1 MELFLIWL
9 ITILISIGINCK
21 YVLAFTKKF
30 ADQGIKFK
38 SESSEEGFGQNRIS
52 ISLLIPFL
60 NLFLSVQ
67 NFLNLNNHFED
78 ILYDHQYEVMSRF
91 EKREYAKK
99 KTGFHAFSVF
109 RLYKQL
115 IGQASIFCSEEPE
128 KGEIYFLPI
137 QDDIVI
143 LHATGVFIYFS
154 DEELKKKC
162 ENVSFAF
169 NREVLQ
175 LLEDIVGKDG
185 LKQLQKVED
194 STLTD
199 YELKKAY
206 EEIFNRLV
214 EEKMNRINDDKA
226 EEKVDFSLVR
236 SRNKKRDR

>member
-1 MELFLIWL
+1 M
-9 ITILISIGINCK
+9 
-21 YVLAFTKKF
+21 
-30 ADQGIKFK
+30 
-38 SESSEEGFGQNRIS
+38 
-52 ISLLIPFL
+52 
-60 NLFLSVQ
+60 
-67 NFLNLNNHFED
+67 
-78 ILYDHQYEVMSRF
+78 
-91 EKREYAKK
+91 
-99 KTGFHAFSVF
+99 
-109 RLYKQL
+109 
-115 IGQASIFCSEEPE
+115 
-128 KGEIYFLPI
+128 PI

>member
-175 LLEDIVGKDG
+175 LLEDIIHHKQIFTMFLLMKVIIFCFKKNLV
-185 LKQLQKVED
+185 LKFFYLFKEWRKK
-194 STLTD
+194 LLC
-199 YELKKAY
+199 YLKWKL
-206 EEIFNRLV
+206 ITKRKLV
-214 EEKMNRINDDKA
+214 FIEPIQI
-226 EEKVDFSLVR
+226 
-236 SRNKKRDR
+236 

>member
-67 NFLNLNNHFED
+67 NFLNLN
-78 ILYDHQYEVMSRF
+78 EVMSRF
-91 EKREYAKK
+91 EKREYVKK